1 MNATPAAVTV
11 HKRPVIHHVW
21 ALALSAA
28 ALAAMPLST
37 LAAHSTYSFTRI
49 ADDTGHLAE
58 IGIAPVAINDAGQ
71 VAFLANLNTGD
82 SVVFV
87 GSGGPL
93 TAVAESAGHF
103 RLLGFPIFLDLQKA
117 THGFPSINGLG
128 QVSFGATRLDGVS
141 GVFAGVDGAIPIID
155 NSVGFAFDGNPFSS
169 GSGSLTAVEATIAI
183 ANRPRQA
190 IVVGNGGPLTR
201 IADTSLTFSVLDAD
215 PRINGSGQVVFHGI
229 RRDGSEGIF
238 VGNGGPLTTIA
249 DTSGPFASF
258 SDAPAISDT
267 GQVLFQATLK
277 ASSAT
282 PQVPGLFLSSAGSVN
297 AVAVATGP
305 FVSFGFAPALN
316 ARGQI
321 AFLGT
326 TRSGQIG
333 IFSGTDPKD
342 DRVIAIG
349 DRLDGSSVFDLS
361 VLSFRTGLNNNGQ
374 IAFIAQLAD
383 GRTGVYRADPERQG
397 AGHGHD

>member
-141 GVFAGVDGAIPIID
+141 GVFAGVDGAIP
-155 NSVGFAFDGNPFSS
+155 SS
-169 GSGSLTAVEATIAI
+169 TTASASPSTATPSRADQDRS
-183 ANRPRQA
+183 RP
-190 IVVGNGGPLTR
+190 
-201 IADTSLTFSVLDAD
+201 SK
-215 PRINGSGQVVFHGI
+215 PRLPS
-229 RRDGSEGIF
+229 RTARARPS
-238 VGNGGPLTTIA
+238 
-249 DTSGPFASF
+249 
-258 SDAPAISDT
+258 
-267 GQVLFQATLK
+267 
-277 ASSAT
+277 SSAT
-282 PQVPGLFLSSAGSVN
+282 
-297 AVAVATGP
+297 
-305 FVSFGFAPALN
+305 
-316 ARGQI
+316 
-321 AFLGT
+321 
-326 TRSGQIG
+326 
-333 IFSGTDPKD
+333 
-342 DRVIAIG
+342 
-349 DRLDGSSVFDLS
+349 
-361 VLSFRTGLNNNGQ
+361 
-374 IAFIAQLAD
+374 
-383 GRTGVYRADPERQG
+383 ADP
-397 AGHGHD
+397 